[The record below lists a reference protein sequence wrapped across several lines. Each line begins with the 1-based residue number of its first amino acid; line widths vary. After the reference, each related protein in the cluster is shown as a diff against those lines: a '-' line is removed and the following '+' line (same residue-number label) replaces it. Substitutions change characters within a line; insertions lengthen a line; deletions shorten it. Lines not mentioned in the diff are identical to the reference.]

1 MHDYYRSCDAYQ
13 RIRGLVTQSLTKLVT
28 SLPKKPFMKCGL
40 DFMGPI
46 KPT

>member
-1 MHDYYRSCDAYQ
+1 VHDYYRSCDAYQ